1 MILWLQELR
10 PLSQLVHG
18 AEPGYFCIL
27 ALQVTLQGLFVPA
40 GIVFA
45 KIKWKMETASREEN
59 FFPQL

>member
-1 MILWLQELR
+1 MACKGSFQPELFHDSVTLQELR

-45 KIKWKMETASREEN
+45 KIK
-59 FFPQL
+59 